1 MISHLSGILESI
13 DKGRVTLDVGDVG
26 YEVNIPLSEATKL
39 PKKGEKVKI
48 YTVQVVRE
56 DDISLYGFLTREA
69 RSLFSLLLTVNG
81 IGPKV
86 AMNLI
91 GSFPL
96 DKLVAAIAKGNV
108 DLIVTAQGV
117 GRKTAQKLVIELK
130 EKVGAA
136 YGILPSDA
144 MEGIPGED
152 PMFRDVVS
160 ALMTLGYSPR
170 EARDALLKSG
180 IDFNKEKNIEE
191 IIKASLKTLG

>member
-1 MISHLSGILESI
+1 
-13 DKGRVTLDVGDVG
+13 
-26 YEVNIPLSEATKL
+26 
-39 PKKGEKVKI
+39 
-48 YTVQVVRE
+48 
-56 DDISLYGFLTREA
+56 
-69 RSLFSLLLTVNG
+69 
-81 IGPKV
+81 
-86 AMNLI
+86 MNLI

-180 IDFNKEKNIEE
+180 IDFTKEKNIEE

>member
-1 MISHLSGILESI
+1 LISHLSGILESI

-180 IDFNKEKNIEE
+180 IDFTKEKNIEE